1 VRELKRNGYPIRQT
15 VDSKNRPTFKLKHKL
30 GGIAGLPTP
39 KLTPKQKER
48 RQILMRIRQ
57 RREDQQKLKR
67 LKNYGRA
74 QEYWQ
79 LVNEGGINF
88 EEVGKIYGLSGKTI
102 ERVIVQAGIDIS
114 SIAQREKAAALKEE
128 QAIAQKYWELYSK
141 PMSLDEVG
149 AVFGLSDST
158 VRAVLIRHG
167 YEIRKRGRIENSD
180 RNQMK
185 PRQPK
190 PKKNKQQ
197 AIIPAENMQATGKAL
212 DLLISNTKVK

>member
-1 VRELKRNGYPIRQT
+1 MGVFETRFPIAQWSAIQLLDRATRGLENRLPSRNVPLHGAAKSG
-15 VDSKNRPTFKLKHKL
+15 VD
-30 GGIAGLPTP
+30 
-39 KLTPKQKER
+39 
-48 RQILMRIRQ
+48 
-57 RREDQQKLKR
+57 
-67 LKNYGRA
+67 
-74 QEYWQ
+74 
-79 LVNEGGINF
+79 V
-88 EEVGKIYGLSGKTI
+88 GLSIGQQTKLQGGTGMNDLGNLTI
-102 ERVIVQAGIDIS
+102 CGIDIS
-114 SIAQREKAAALKEE
+114 EVARRAKAAAFKEE

-180 RNQMK
+180 CNQMK

-197 AIIPAENMQATGKAL
+197 AIIPAENMEATGKAL